1 MLFQD
6 FRVFQVVDLEISH
19 FLITKISA
27 DEKSRHLRKKEKILD
42 FIFRFKWNFLVNG
55 LKQILEFVQIAVI
68 FSTPEARPSWLFRA
82 ILS

>member
-42 FIFRFKWNFLVNG
+42 FIFRFCSLLGNSPQISKFLR
-55 LKQILEFVQIAVI
+55 I
-68 FSTPEARPSWLFRA
+68 
-82 ILS
+82 

>member
-27 DEKSRHLRKKEKILD
+27 DEKSRHLRKKRK
-42 FIFRFKWNFLVNG
+42 F
-55 LKQILEFVQIAVI
+55 
-68 FSTPEARPSWLFRA
+68 
-82 ILS
+82 